1 MPNKKELFDSLEPD
15 TVFTEAI
22 YKRIYG
28 YSVTDPE
35 YLPRVAEK
43 LAQIGRKDA
52 IQGYNEWFQEWK
64 AADDAMRKE
73 VSEWYLKECQKAR
86 EKRGEGK
93 RVLQE
98 KPELQRD
105 GRETWIKMAK
115 DLGFQQIKK
124 GM

>member
-1 MPNKKELFDSLEPD
+1 MPNKRELFDSLKPD

-52 IQGYNEWFQEWK
+52 IQAYNEWFREWK
-64 AADDAMRKE
+64 AADDAMMKE
-73 VSEWYLKECQKAR
+73 VSEWYLKECQRAR
-86 EKRGEGK
+86 EKRGEEEEWERRK
-93 RVLQE
+93 VKLLAR
-98 KPELQRD
+98 
-105 GRETWIKMAK
+105 
-115 DLGFQQIKK
+115 KK
-124 GM
+124 QLLKSLRSTEN

>member
-1 MPNKKELFDSLEPD
+1 MPNKTELFDSLKPD
-15 TVFTEAI
+15 MVFTVAI

-52 IQGYNEWFQEWK
+52 IQGYNEWFREWK
-64 AADDAMRKE
+64 AADDAMMKE
-73 VSEWYLKECQKAR
+73 VSEWYLKECQKIS
-86 EKRGEGK
+86 EKRGEQK
-93 RVLQE
+93 RVQQR
-98 KPELQRD
+98 KPELQR
-105 GRETWIKMAK
+105 GSREIWIKMVK
-115 DLGFQQIKK
+115 DLGFQQIKR